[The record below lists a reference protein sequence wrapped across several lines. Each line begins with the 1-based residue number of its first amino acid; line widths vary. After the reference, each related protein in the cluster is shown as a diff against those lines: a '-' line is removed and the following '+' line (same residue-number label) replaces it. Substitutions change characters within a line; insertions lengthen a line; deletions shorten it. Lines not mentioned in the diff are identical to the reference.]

1 MYYSLTFSY
10 DRPTAPLFFSKD
22 NRTYGL
28 NQNTRKNTWID
39 WHLVPAKRPSIN
51 TPERKTK
58 IVEIPGMNGDLD
70 LSESLT
76 GYPLYSNRKGSIEFL
91 VMNDYEHWH
100 DIYQNMC
107 SYLHG
112 KRLYM
117 AFEEDPAY
125 YYYGTFTVEQYESGD
140 NNSNITIS
148 YELEPF
154 KYEYLTGNVDGGY
167 WDIFDFNTDV
177 INGVKYTD
185 KFDTVEIDS
194 EEYVPICSGYDWG
207 NYTELPIMPTITI
220 NTNEITD
227 AITIHFVNEEMGIDF
242 VKTLTGGTYK
252 LPQIIFTQNKNVGK
266 VRYQYGIA
274 AVNDGKPTPIYYHD
288 MGYGTTSMILEAKGH
303 GTIKVNAIPGRK

>member
-10 DRPTAPLFFSKD
+10 ERPTTPLFFDKD
-22 NRTYGL
+22 NRTYGSGT
-28 NQNTRKNTWID
+28 NTRKNTWVD
-39 WHLVPAKRPSIN
+39 WHLVPTKRPSIN

-140 NNSNITIS
+140 HNSNITIS

-154 KYEYLTGNVDGGY
+154 KYEYTIGKRDGGY
-167 WDIFDFNTDV
+167 WDIFDFNTDN
-177 INGVKYTD
+177 IDGVKYTK
-185 KFDTVEIDS
+185 KFNSFTVDS
-194 EEYVPICSGYDWG
+194 ETYVSICSGSDWG
-207 NYTELPIMPTITI
+207 NYTELPIIPTIDIATDA
-220 NTNEITD
+220 ITD
-227 AITIHFVNEEMGIDF
+227 DITIHFVNAEMNIDF
-242 VKTLTGGTYK
+242 EKTLTRGRYK

-266 VRYQYGIA
+266 VRYQYGHGTS
-274 AVNDGKPTPIYYHD
+274 NDDKPVPIYYSD
-288 MGYGTTSMILEAKGH
+288 MGYGLESMILEAKGH
-303 GTIKVNAIPGRK
+303 GAITITAIPGRK